1 MSLIPVEGHSYLW
14 RDSETGAIVNGDDTN
29 YQAYI
34 RQRDAKKSEKE
45 EIESMKKDIDE
56 IKNMLSKII
65 DKL

>member
-14 RDSETGAIVNGDDTN
+14 RDSETGAIVNGDDSN

-34 RQRDAKKSEKE
+34 RQRDAKKAEKD
-45 EIESMKKDIDE
+45 EIESMKKDIDD

-65 DKL
+65 EKL

>member
-14 RDSETGAIVNGDDTN
+14 RDSETGAIVNGDDSN

-34 RQRDAKKSEKE
+34 RQRDARKNEKQ

>member
-14 RDSETGAIVNGDDTN
+14 RDSETGAIVNGDDSN

>member
-14 RDSETGAIVNGDDTN
+14 RDSETGAIVNGDDSN

-34 RQRDAKKSEKE
+34 RQRDAKKSEKQ

>member
-14 RDSETGAIVNGDDTN
+14 RDSETGAIVNGDDSN

-56 IKNMLSKII
+56 IKHLLGLII
-65 DKL
+65 KKL

>member
-14 RDSETGAIVNGDDTN
+14 RDSETGAIVNGDDSN

-34 RQRDAKKSEKE
+34 RQRDAKKNEKQ

>member
-14 RDSETGAIVNGDDTN
+14 RDSETGAIVNGDDSN

-34 RQRDAKKSEKE
+34 RQRDAKKSERQ
-45 EIESMKKDIDE
+45 EIESMRKDIDD
-56 IKNMLSKII
+56 IKSMLSKII

>member
-14 RDSETGAIVNGDDTN
+14 RDSETGAIVNGDDSN

-34 RQRDAKKSEKE
+34 RKRDAKKSEKE